1 MEDQN
6 FSIWRNIGSSP
17 NFAKGSKKQTLF
29 AAAAG
34 AAADWI
40 YFFFNF
46 SWRFGMALLRLFEG
60 RKIESADRGSQ
71 ISKKTEISD
80 IEPVELSSAKLSFRK
95 ETEESDVSEL
105 RALRGSGFEGP
116 ARS

>member
-1 MEDQN
+1 MVEEQN

-17 NFAKGSKKQTLF
+17 DLAKGSKKQTLF

-40 YFFFNF
+40 YCFFDF
-46 SWRFGMALLRLFEG
+46 SWKFGMALLRLFDQKMAG
-60 RKIESADRGSQ
+60 GKNLKKIEN
-71 ISKKTEISD
+71 SD
-80 IEPVELSSAKLSFRK
+80 IEPEAVDLSSAKLSFRK